1 MRIVQ
6 GWSSWYGF
14 TQNINEKMLRGM
26 ADGMV
31 SSGLRDAGYEH
42 IWIDDGWALP
52 RDNITHKP
60 GGGSKYVSWTSFNI
74 KTNYTHTLYIYI
86 YIYNFWRKELIYLK

>member
-1 MRIVQ
+1 
-6 GWSSWYGF
+6 
-14 TQNINEKMLRGM
+14 MLRDM
-26 ADGMV
+26 ASGMV

-60 GGGSKYVSWTSFNI
+60 GGESI
-74 KTNYTHTLYIYI
+74 PQRTHT
-86 YIYNFWRKELIYLK
+86 FHFPAGVLIA

>member
-1 MRIVQ
+1 MTRLRIVPSVQ

-52 RDNITHKP
+52 RDNTTHKP
-60 GGGSKYVSWTSFNI
+60 GGESTYLYALDFI
-74 KTNYTHTLYIYI
+74 QHQTN
-86 YIYNFWRKELIYLK
+86 